1 MADIQLYS
9 LDNKTKKEPVLD
21 ILGNPI
27 RANSGDISLFDTSK
41 TKVQKKK
48 DVSGLEYTGQ
58 ILEDIFTQ
66 PVGGVVDA
74 AESIVN
80 LALPKEKE
88 IEISD
93 IIPEGNT
100 AIGRFIRPA
109 SQFFIPYTG
118 AFKIAKGA
126 TLFVKN
132 SKNLDKAIKTSS
144 TATKTKTGT
153 FVQGGGQTQL
163 IKPITGLTRKEAT
176 GVGLGA
182 GAVVD
187 AFAFAPT
194 DPNLADLF
202 VQYPATKNAV
212 TKWLSTNPDGD
223 PTMER

>member
-9 LDNKTKKEPVLD
+9 LDGKTKKEPVLD

-41 TKVQKKK
+41 PKVQKKK

-58 ILEDIFTQ
+58 IFEDIILQ

-93 IIPEGNT
+93 VIPEANT

-109 SQFFIPYTG
+109 SQFFIPYAG

-132 SKNLDKAIKTSS
+132 GEKGISKDNTIL
-144 TATKTKTGT
+144 
-153 FVQGGGQTQL
+153 
-163 IKPITGLTRKEAT
+163 
-176 GVGLGA
+176 
-182 GAVVD
+182 
-187 AFAFAPT
+187 
-194 DPNLADLF
+194 
-202 VQYPATKNAV
+202 
-212 TKWLSTNPDGD
+212 
-223 PTMER
+223 